1 MMTEV
6 IDLEKAAQLVGA
18 QMLPVILARGAR
30 CLVWRKQFCIGPVVV
45 GDPPRP
51 TGSRSETPV
60 RVFIMRG
67 IHDVAREANFES
79 KKSGESRNG
88 IGSRWGIVVRG
99 RRVRR
104 SR

>member
-45 GDPPRP
+45 GDRLDQPDHAAKRP
-51 TGSRSETPV
+51 SE
-60 RVFIMRG
+60 FLL
-67 IHDVAREANFES
+67 
-79 KKSGESRNG
+79 
-88 IGSRWGIVVRG
+88 
-99 RRVRR
+99 
-104 SR
+104 